1 MIIMI
6 SKHYKILSLSYIFV
20 AMLLAIFLFSARS
33 GIYYNQFFFWVFV
46 ICMLSINLFFICLSN
61 NSSKI
66 HYILFLQMVLFL
78 IIIRIPYRTTFGL
91 YGVDSP
97 TEYYVTMHI
106 LKNGWTASD
115 SLLPFS
121 YYNQSNYP
129 FLYFTNIIFSEISG
143 RTILF
148 VENWFPV
155 LLTLVTP
162 FFVYLSSY
170 ELFHSKKS
178 ALISFY
184 GFSTLYGYMIFH
196 SLTVR
201 ESIGFI
207 FFSQIIYL
215 ILKLDNN
222 SRSNKFN
229 YTILVLLSIFALI
242 LSHHLTSFMLLMFI
256 VVCASIGYFFKYKN
270 ISITSYN
277 FKRNYL
283 VNSQLPVLIFTLYIA
298 YWIYAYA
305 RVPSKSPLTMLV
317 NSLIQIL
324 KLEAGGHSVEIVSG
338 FPDTMRYSI
347 LLNGTILFGLIFV
360 FLSALSLFFRRDK
373 FSVYE
378 LAFFATASI
387 PGIFGFLSV
396 LKIFGLAIN
405 AERFMTF
412 TYFYLLIL
420 SGYSALKLISYKSF
434 RNVLLVIFLLFS
446 LFNVYAINPYL
457 YTSNEPDY
465 VNGEIRSYIYYTEYI
480 SFKWFG
486 SHSSNILLSHQET
499 ARLLVPFIEDV
510 KCKPFK
516 GSIESQIKPSK
527 NENYISIP
535 KKSIPY
541 LSNDDCQ
548 YITKYASKIYN
559 NNDSIVI
566 MV

>member
-1 MIIMI
+1 
-6 SKHYKILSLSYIFV
+6 
-20 AMLLAIFLFSARS
+20 
-33 GIYYNQFFFWVFV
+33 
-46 ICMLSINLFFICLSN
+46 
-61 NSSKI
+61 
-66 HYILFLQMVLFL
+66 MVLFL

>member
-1 MIIMI
+1 M
-6 SKHYKILSLSYIFV
+6 SSYQ
-20 AMLLAIFLFSARS
+20 L
-33 GIYYNQFFFWVFV
+33 
-46 ICMLSINLFFICLSN
+46 C
-61 NSSKI
+61 
-66 HYILFLQMVLFL
+66 
-78 IIIRIPYRTTFGL
+78 
-91 YGVDSP
+91 
-97 TEYYVTMHI
+97 
-106 LKNGWTASD
+106 
-115 SLLPFS
+115 
-121 YYNQSNYP
+121 
-129 FLYFTNIIFSEISG
+129 LYFLDGIS
-143 RTILF
+143 
-148 VENWFPV
+148 
-155 LLTLVTP
+155 LV
-162 FFVYLSSY
+162 
-170 ELFHSKKS
+170 
-178 ALISFY
+178 
-184 GFSTLYGYMIFH
+184 
-196 SLTVR
+196 
-201 ESIGFI
+201 
-207 FFSQIIYL
+207 
-215 ILKLDNN
+215 
-222 SRSNKFN
+222 
-229 YTILVLLSIFALI
+229 
-242 LSHHLTSFMLLMFI
+242 
-256 VVCASIGYFFKYKN
+256 
-270 ISITSYN
+270 
-277 FKRNYL
+277 
-283 VNSQLPVLIFTLYIA
+283 
-298 YWIYAYA
+298 
-305 RVPSKSPLTMLV
+305 
-317 NSLIQIL
+317 
-324 KLEAGGHSVEIVSG
+324 
-338 FPDTMRYSI
+338 
-347 LLNGTILFGLIFV
+347 
-360 FLSALSLFFRRDK
+360 
-373 FSVYE
+373 VYE